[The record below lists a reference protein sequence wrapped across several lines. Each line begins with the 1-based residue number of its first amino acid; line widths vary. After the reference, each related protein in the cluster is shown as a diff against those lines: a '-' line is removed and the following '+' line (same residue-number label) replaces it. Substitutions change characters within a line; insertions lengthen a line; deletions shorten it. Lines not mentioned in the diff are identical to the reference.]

1 MPNRLIEETS
11 PYLLQHAHN
20 PVDWYP
26 WGEEAFIRAMQED
39 KPIMVSIGYSACH
52 WCHVMEQESFENK
65 EIANILN
72 EHFVSIKVDR
82 EERPDLDAIYME
94 AIQAI
99 TGRGG
104 WPLTAFLTPEKK
116 PFFGGT
122 YFPPEDR
129 QGIPGFPRV
138 LQTVLQA
145 YRTRKSEIESAGNKV
160 VAFLNRTLG
169 AQRSV
174 EPLTADILNAAYR
187 QLRSDF
193 DSKSGGLGQA
203 PKFPQPMPF
212 EYFLRYYHRTGD
224 NEALS
229 MVEQT
234 LQRMVRGGIYDQIG
248 GGFHRYSVDADWLVP
263 HFEKMLYDNALLTQL
278 YLHAYQVTG
287 KNLYKRIVEETL
299 DYALREMRDENG
311 GFYSSQDADTEGIEG
326 RYYTWKPD
334 ELIDALNSEDME
346 LARAYFGITE
356 HGNFEGY
363 NILSQVMENQ
373 ALISEFG
380 LSPAEVESR
389 ITTFKARLLEMRKTR
404 VAPHKDTKILTDWNG
419 LMLTALAE
427 AASVLDRQDYL
438 EAAISNATF
447 LTTVLYDGD
456 LLKHTYKDGQ
466 AKINGYLQDYALL
479 AEGLLS
485 LYEATFQYRW
495 LELASNSLAAIV
507 HQFWDEAQG
516 CFYDAGS
523 RQEALI
529 IRPRNIYDNALPSGS
544 ATAAYA
550 LIRLARLTGNR
561 EYENLAGTAIRSVQQ
576 FLSQYPSSFGYWLCA
591 LDFYL
596 AKSKE
601 IALVGQL
608 EEPATKSLMDIINQ
622 RYLPNRVIAGKVS
635 DLPGQNAELPLL
647 ENRGMKDNKPAV
659 YVCEG
664 NVCQSPVTDPE
675 ALVALLDQR

>member
-1 MPNRLIEETS
+1 MS
-11 PYLLQHAHN
+11 
-20 PVDWYP
+20 
-26 WGEEAFIRAMQED
+26 
-39 KPIMVSIGYSACH
+39 
-52 WCHVMEQESFENK
+52 
-65 EIANILN
+65 
-72 EHFVSIKVDR
+72 
-82 EERPDLDAIYME
+82 
-94 AIQAI
+94 
-99 TGRGG
+99 
-104 WPLTAFLTPEKK
+104 
-116 PFFGGT
+116 
-122 YFPPEDR
+122 
-129 QGIPGFPRV
+129 
-138 LQTVLQA
+138 
-145 YRTRKSEIESAGNKV
+145 
-160 VAFLNRTLG
+160 
-169 AQRSV
+169 
-174 EPLTADILNAAYR
+174 
-187 QLRSDF
+187 
-193 DSKSGGLGQA
+193 
-203 PKFPQPMPF
+203 F

-229 MVEQT
+229 MVERT
-234 LQRMVRGGIYDQIG
+234 LERMARGGIYDQIG
-248 GGFHRYSVDADWLVP
+248 GGFHRYSVDANWLVP
-263 HFEKMLYDNALLTQL
+263 HFEKMLYDNALLARL

-334 ELIDALNSEDME
+334 ELMDTLNSEDME

-356 HGNFEGY
+356 QGNFEGC

-373 ALISEFG
+373 VLISEFG
-380 LSPAEVESR
+380 LNPAEVESR
-389 ITTFKARLLEMRKTR
+389 ISTVKARLLEIRETR
-404 VAPHKDTKILTDWNG
+404 VAPHKDTKILTDWNS

-447 LTTVLYDGD
+447 LITVLYDGD
-456 LLKHTYKDGQ
+456 ILKHTYKDGQ
-466 AKINGYLQDYALL
+466 AKINAYLQDYALL

-495 LELASNSLAAIV
+495 LELAGNMSAAMI

-516 CFYDAGS
+516 CFYDAGP
-523 RQEALI
+523 RQEVLI
-529 IRPRNIYDNALPSGS
+529 VRPRNIYDNALPSGS
-544 ATAAYA
+544 AAAAYT
-550 LIRLARLTGNR
+550 LIRMARLTGNR

-576 FLSQYPSSFGYWLCA
+576 FLNQYPSSFGYWLCA

-601 IALVGQL
+601 IALIGQL
-608 EEPATKSLMDIINQ
+608 EEPATKSLIDVINQ

-635 DLPGQNAELPLL
+635 DLPEQNEELPLL
-647 ENRGMKDNKPAV
+647 ENRGMIDNKPAV

-675 ALVALLDQR
+675 ALAAILDQR